1 MWNDGSHN
9 KKESRVKEVLRQ
21 PAAEIQ
27 IKFI

>member
-1 MWNDGSHN
+1 MWNDGRHN

-21 PAAEIQ
+21 AAAEIQ